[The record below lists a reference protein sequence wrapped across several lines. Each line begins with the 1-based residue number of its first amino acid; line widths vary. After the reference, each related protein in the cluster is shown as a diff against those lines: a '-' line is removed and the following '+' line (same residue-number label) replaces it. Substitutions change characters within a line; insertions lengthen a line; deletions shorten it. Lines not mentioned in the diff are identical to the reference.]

1 MKLTILGTGNAMVTE
16 CYNTCFSIS
25 DGKEH
30 FLVDAG
36 GGNTIL
42 KQLKDA
48 GIDWREIKHIF
59 VTHKHVDHILG
70 VMWLVRIICQNMSMN
85 NYEGDAYI
93 YSHKEVITIIRQMA
107 GALLWEK
114 HAAYLDKRLH
124 LVEIEDGECKEILGK
139 KVYFFDI
146 QSDKDIQFGF
156 TMFLN
161 KKEKLS
167 CCGDEPFNEA
177 NKSWVQGS
185 KWLLH
190 EAFCLQKD
198 AQKCKVYE
206 KHHCTVKD
214 ACETAEKLEIE
225 NLLLYH
231 TEDENLAERKK
242 LYTQEGKKYF
252 SGNLFVPDD
261 LDVLTID

>member
-161 KKEKLS
+161 EKEKLDS
-167 CCGDEPFNEA
+167 VA
-177 NKSWVQGS
+177 K
-185 KWLLH
+185 
-190 EAFCLQKD
+190 
-198 AQKCKVYE
+198 
-206 KHHCTVKD
+206 
-214 ACETAEKLEIE
+214 
-225 NLLLYH
+225 
-231 TEDENLAERKK
+231 
-242 LYTQEGKKYF
+242 GKRCF
-252 SGNLFVPDD
+252 VSGNG
-261 LDVLTID
+261 IDIKTKAETLINTEEFNCIVIKGRRIICAENCRGISLIMKLANMQFLK